1 MTPEEEKVLA
11 TFVRDGRLVQ
21 MPARQGKK
29 LVILR
34 WLVERFEPGVSYPEP
49 EVNERLRQANP
60 DCAALRRYLVDAGLM
75 QREGG
80 IYWRVS
86 QPELTVASHPSNAT

>member
-21 MPARQGKK
+21 IPARQGKK

-34 WLVERFEPGVSYPEP
+34 WLVERFEPGRSYPEP
-49 EVNERLRQANP
+49 EVNERLRQVNP
-60 DCAALRRYLVDAGLM
+60 DYAALRRYLVDAGLM

-80 IYWRVS
+80 VYWRTDLNS
-86 QPELTVASHPSNAT
+86 SAGKTPIA

>member
-1 MTPEEEKVLA
+1 MTPEDEKVLN
-11 TFVRDGRLVQ
+11 TFVQDGRLVR

-49 EVNERLRQANP
+49 QVNAMLAQVDP
-60 DCAALRRYLVDAGLM
+60 DYAMLRRYLVDAGLM
-75 QREGG
+75 QRDQGV
-80 IYWRVS
+80 YWR
-86 QPELTVASHPSNAT
+86 TA

>member
-1 MTPEEEKVLA
+1 MTPEDEKILN
-11 TFVRDGRLVQ
+11 TFVQDGRLVR

-49 EVNERLRQANP
+49 QVNAMLAQVDP
-60 DCAALRRYLVDAGLM
+60 DYAMLRRYLVDAGLM
-75 QREGG
+75 QRDQGV
-80 IYWRVS
+80 YWR
-86 QPELTVASHPSNAT
+86 TA